1 MMSDATKNRKREQ
14 PGCNEL
20 LIYELV
26 STDREEARSWPLGA
40 HDDARD
46 EIRSLLKSS
55 HSINEKLRSAIC
67 GTATQNN
74 DWSTMS
80 NQSKTNGEADTIS
93 AYDTD
98 IASSQKQ
105 YCSFAVTGP
114 QECFQAIYICQSCND
129 ADGNQPLLA
138 CLCEACA
145 LACHGDHEGLEY
157 VGTGPSYCDCHQLAD
172 GCKLEECSR
181 EKASQWDLSQGCLQ
195 VDNAVPKVSASD
207 SCKVPLQ
214 DGEEDDDDHYVRD
227 AFTIK
232 MLVEEDELY
241 ARLQLQ
247 CKELVKHSR
256 ETFWLD
262 ATMDKSSLCDLELLA
277 WSIFQQHIKH
287 YNLQESSAAPVY
299 GVEWWVQVK
308 PVSAPEVG
316 KSRLEAYTNG
326 SEAVDLHYDKDED
339 LAESFGLGSFPALS
353 TVTYLTT
360 TPAASP
366 PPPPTVIFP
375 HRYDENDQDVIP
387 NMLVSHARR
396 GKHLVFDGRLLHG
409 APSHHA
415 LRPLPLDT
423 AAEMTTAIKE
433 WEDIGATSEQQWRIT
448 FLVNVWIGHKP
459 AGVHGMPTEIRDKL
473 QREHDSCHAKELF
486 TNSASAPVFE
496 SREIAEVHVNE
507 EEDLPLTLRGRIE
520 LPFLGKGTT
529 WEDED
534 EDEEEA
540 GGGMVLVTY
549 PPPDHQVDTLLVRF
563 GPDLEAFLRDLDIE
577 EDEDE
582 GEGQCQYQE
591 EEA

>member
-1 MMSDATKNRKREQ
+1 VRRRHWKGAKPAATRARCTRRERVSKVLT
-14 PGCNEL
+14 NENNNDL
-20 LIYELV
+20 QSNLQN
-26 STDREEARSWPLGA
+26 
-40 HDDARD
+40 DD
-46 EIRSLLKSS
+46 
-55 HSINEKLRSAIC
+55 
-67 GTATQNN
+67 

-80 NQSKTNGEADTIS
+80 NQSATNGEAGTTSSDDADPIS
-93 AYDTD
+93 
-98 IASSQKQ
+98 

-114 QECFQAIYICQSCND
+114 QENFQAIYVCGSCND

-145 LACHGDHEGLEY
+145 LACHDDHEGLEY

-172 GCKLEECSR
+172 GCKLEDCSR
-181 EKASQWDLSQGCLQ
+181 VKASQWDLSQGCLQ
-195 VDNAVPKVSASD
+195 VNSAVPKVSVSD
-207 SCKVPLQ
+207 SCKAPNQ
-214 DGEEDDDDHYVRD
+214 DGDDDQYVRD

-232 MLVEEDELY
+232 ILLEEDELY
-241 ARLQLQ
+241 ARLQLH

-262 ATMDKSSLCDLELLA
+262 ATMDTSTFCDLELLA
-277 WSIFQQHIKH
+277 WSIFQQHVQH
-287 YNLQESSAAPVY
+287 YDLQESSAPIY
-299 GVEWWVQVK
+299 GAEWWVQVK
-308 PVSAPEVG
+308 PVSAPVVG

-326 SEAVDLHYDKDED
+326 SEAVDLHYDKDEV
-339 LAESFGLGSFPALS
+339 LAESFGLGSFPTLS

-360 TPAASP
+360 TNSAAP

-409 APSHHA
+409 APSHYA
-415 LRPLPLDT
+415 LRPLALDT
-423 AAEMTTAIKE
+423 TTTKE
-433 WEDIGATSEQQWRIT
+433 EKEDIASTSEQLWRIT
-448 FLVNVWIGHKP
+448 FLVNIWIGHKP
-459 AGVHGMPTEIRDKL
+459 AGVHVLPAKIRDVL
-473 QREHDSCHAKELF
+473 QREQDSCHAQELF
-486 TNSASAPVFE
+486 MSSTSAPVFE

-507 EEDLPLTLRGRIE
+507 QEDLPLSLRGRIE

-529 WEDED
+529 WED

-549 PPPDHQVDTLLVRF
+549 PPPDHEADTLLVRF
-563 GPDLEAFLRDLDIE
+563 GPDLEAFLRDLD
-577 EDEDE
+577 EDEE
-582 GEGQCQYQE
+582 E